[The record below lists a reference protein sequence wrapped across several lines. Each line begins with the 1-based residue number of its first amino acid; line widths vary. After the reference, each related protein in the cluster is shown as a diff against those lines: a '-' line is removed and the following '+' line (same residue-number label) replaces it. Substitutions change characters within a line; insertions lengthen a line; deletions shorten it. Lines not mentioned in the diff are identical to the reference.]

1 MGAVFIDVA
10 QNCAPMVQV
19 ETLAGIVSL
28 ESRFQPL
35 AIRINSGP
43 PLAAQPTSK
52 AEAIEVAA
60 SLIANHQDIQIGLG
74 GIRTEELQKLKL
86 SVSGAF
92 DPCLNL
98 KATATLLEQY
108 YRAALR
114 VGDVPAQAETV
125 MLQSYYGRDDPS
137 VGAIVEYDEQV
148 RQAMKRLSPTIASLT
163 IGEPD
168 VRAEPDGQPQ
178 GELAPALPKLP
189 SQAFQTAEA
198 ASWDVFSSRRES
210 SVLVFQNDRSEQS
223 E

>member
-1 MGAVFIDVA
+1 MGTVFIDIA

-60 SLIANHQDIQIGLG
+60 SLIADHQDIQIGLG
-74 GIRTEELQKLKL
+74 GIGTEQLRKLKL

-137 VGAIVEYDEQV
+137 VGAIVKYDEQV

-168 VRAEPDGQPQ
+168 VRAEPDVQPQ

-189 SQAFQTAEA
+189 SQAVQTAEA
-198 ASWDVFSSRRES
+198 ASWDVFSPRRES